1 MCRSQQTGQPTPT
14 TGSVPIQLE
23 LKGCLRYVF
32 QKFPALRR
40 ASIYMVLSYV
50 ALTLVNNSPL
60 ELDNMWLVYLPMFIT
75 IYMFSRW
82 LDSRFN
88 QS

>member
-1 MCRSQQTGQPTPT
+1 MAA
-14 TGSVPIQLE
+14 
-23 LKGCLRYVF
+23 KGYVI
-32 QKFPALRR
+32 QKFSALRR
-40 ASIYMVLSYV
+40 VSIYMVLSYI

-60 ELDNMWLVYLPMFIT
+60 ELDNMWVVYLPMFIMV
-75 IYMFSRW
+75 YVFSRW

>member
-1 MCRSQQTGQPTPT
+1 M
-14 TGSVPIQLE
+14 
-23 LKGCLRYVF
+23 F

-40 ASIYMVLSYV
+40 VSIYMVLSYV

>member
-1 MCRSQQTGQPTPT
+1 
-14 TGSVPIQLE
+14 
-23 LKGCLRYVF
+23 
-32 QKFPALRR
+32 
-40 ASIYMVLSYV
+40 MVLSYV

-60 ELDNMWLVYLPMFIT
+60 EPDNMWVVYLPMFIT

>member
-1 MCRSQQTGQPTPT
+1 M
-14 TGSVPIQLE
+14 
-23 LKGCLRYVF
+23 F

-40 ASIYMVLSYV
+40 VSIYMVLSYV

-60 ELDNMWLVYLPMFIT
+60 DLANMWVVFLPMFIT
-75 IYMFSRW
+75 VYVFSRW

-88 QS
+88 QG

>member
-1 MCRSQQTGQPTPT
+1 M
-14 TGSVPIQLE
+14 
-23 LKGCLRYVF
+23 F

-40 ASIYMVLSYV
+40 VSIYMVLSYI

-60 ELDNMWLVYLPMFIT
+60 ALDNMWVVYLPMFIT
-75 IYMFSRW
+75 VYVFSRW

>member
-1 MCRSQQTGQPTPT
+1 M
-14 TGSVPIQLE
+14 
-23 LKGCLRYVF
+23 F

-40 ASIYMVLSYV
+40 VSIYMVLSYV
-50 ALTLVNNSPL
+50 ALTLVNNSSL
-60 ELDNMWLVYLPMFIT
+60 ELENMWVIYLPMFIT
-75 IYMFSRW
+75 VYLFSRW

>member
-1 MCRSQQTGQPTPT
+1 M
-14 TGSVPIQLE
+14 
-23 LKGCLRYVF
+23 F

-40 ASIYMVLSYV
+40 VSIYMVLSYV
-50 ALTLVNNSPL
+50 ALTLVNNSL
-60 ELDNMWLVYLPMFIT
+60 LDLDNMWVVYLPMFIT
-75 IYMFSRW
+75 VYVFSRW

>member
-1 MCRSQQTGQPTPT
+1 M
-14 TGSVPIQLE
+14 
-23 LKGCLRYVF
+23 F

-40 ASIYMVLSYV
+40 VSIYMVLSTI
-50 ALTLVNNSPL
+50 ALTSVNNSPL
-60 ELDNMWLVYLPMFIT
+60 DLDNMWVVYLPMFIT
-75 IYMFSRW
+75 VYVFSRW

>member
-1 MCRSQQTGQPTPT
+1 M
-14 TGSVPIQLE
+14 
-23 LKGCLRYVF
+23 F

-40 ASIYMVLSYV
+40 VSIYMVLSYI
-50 ALTLVNNSPL
+50 ALTRVNNSPL
-60 ELDNMWLVYLPMFIT
+60 DLDNMWVVYLPMFIT
-75 IYMFSRW
+75 VYVFSRW

>member
-1 MCRSQQTGQPTPT
+1 MLPHALLTSNKISKHRETKFGMDIATIGLGEICDS
-14 TGSVPIQLE
+14 
-23 LKGCLRYVF
+23 YV
-32 QKFPALRR
+32 
-40 ASIYMVLSYV
+40 VLSTI

-60 ELDNMWLVYLPMFIT
+60 DLDNMWVVYLPMFIT
-75 IYMFSRW
+75 VYVFSRW